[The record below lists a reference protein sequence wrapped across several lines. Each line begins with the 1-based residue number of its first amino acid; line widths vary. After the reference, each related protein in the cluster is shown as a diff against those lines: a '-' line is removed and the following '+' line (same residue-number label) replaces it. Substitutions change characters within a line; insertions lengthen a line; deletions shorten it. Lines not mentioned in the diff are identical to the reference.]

1 MTDRQKKIDSI
12 TDSMYYYMVELVSLA
27 NQLEDLGIA
36 DEGEN
41 LRSIA
46 DNIERLGIRLLNRKG
61 RKKVA
66 HHEA

>member
-1 MTDRQKKIDSI
+1 MTEQKKKLDAI
-12 TDSMYYYMVELVSLA
+12 TDSVYYYMAELVSLA

-46 DNIERLGIRLLNRKG
+46 DQLERLGIRLLNRRH
-61 RKKVA
+61 RKRRA
-66 HHEA
+66 

>member
-1 MTDRQKKIDSI
+1 MTDQKRKLDAI
-12 TDSMYYYMVELVSLA
+12 TDSIYYYMVELVSLA
-27 NQLEDLGIA
+27 NQLEDLGIT

-46 DNIERLGIRLLNRKG
+46 DDIERLGIRLLNRKG

>member
-1 MTDRQKKIDSI
+1 MTEQKRKLDGI
-12 TDSMYYYMVELVSLA
+12 TDSVYYYMVELVSLA

-46 DNIERLGIRLLNRKG
+46 DDIERLGIRLLNRKG
-61 RKKVA
+61 KRRRA
-66 HHEA
+66 